1 MSFKTSGLRVTHRS
15 GAGRR
20 VSGTIS
26 SDFSTTIIRELPVGQ
41 RSTDYT
47 TRYTNSITTLDA
59 SRLGPSDVITL
70 NETVTQVWD
79 RTKLARRSKPTARG
93 SWYKRVQAP
102 NGRTRNGAF
111 MEMRTGLP
119 WLNNDISTASNQ
131 FPHKPKGWLYYYR
144 PPSRPPTAGEVRFR
158 LLPPTG
164 EVDFASGTDLSL
176 RSGHL
181 PYAIR
186 LLEIAT
192 SARYR
197 TLANVLLRDQLI
209 SQDLL
214 EHWKKQTEIR
224 VIHRKSRQFLFGIED
239 PFIVDL
245 SDRSFMLLTW
255 LGEDLVRG
263 PYLHNKWRDLRRH
276 MSGPTYTVHVG
287 KSCRGENMVLD
298 LVTVYCR
305 S

>member
-1 MSFKTSGLRVTHRS
+1 MLRVYNAALPMSFKTSGLRVTHRS

-59 SRLGPSDVITL
+59 SRLGSSDVITL
-70 NETVTQVWD
+70 SGTTTQVWD
-79 RTKLARRSKPTARG
+79 RTKLARRSKPTAKG
-93 SWYKRVQAP
+93 SWWKRVQAP
-102 NGRTRNGAF
+102 NGRARDGAF
-111 MEMRTGLP
+111 TEVNTGSP
-119 WLNNDISTASNQ
+119 WLSNDISTASNQ

-164 EVDFASGTDLSL
+164 ELDFASGTDLSL

-214 EHWKKQTEIR
+214 EHWKKQTNIR
-224 VIHRKSRQFLFGIED
+224 VIHRKTPQFLFGIED
-239 PFIVDL
+239 PFIINL
-245 SDRSFMLLTW
+245 SDVSFMASIW

-263 PYLHNKWRDLRRH
+263 PWLHKKWQDQRRH
-276 MSGPTYTVHVG
+276 MSGPT
-287 KSCRGENMVLD
+287 
-298 LVTVYCR
+298 
-305 S
+305 